1 LVADILA
8 SGLRALVKAWL
19 TQGWGVNN
27 AGRRRGDG
35 RPGRRK
41 FRRILPKS
49 VPVELLPLLAWR
61 AWSS

>member
-1 LVADILA
+1 
-8 SGLRALVKAWL
+8 
-19 TQGWGVNN
+19 VNN